1 MKKADI
7 KKNEVAIVEPN
18 SSLPDY
24 LRTGMLINDDDNFDS
39 SDVSIPMVKL
49 LQGLSN
55 ECTQF
60 AEAKAG
66 NFWHTGVDMSLG
78 SSFKF
83 VVASR
88 RKKYLL
94 IAPIADGQGVLARSD
109 DAKTWDRKGSWEVK
123 IDKKN
128 KATWNINSLDV
139 AQSGLTEW
147 GTSNPDDENSPPAAT
162 LVYEYL
168 VLLPDYPEV
177 GPAVVSLARSAI
189 KKAKRGLNDKIQ
201 LHRNNGRPLQ
211 SITFMAKAVEEA
223 SDSGAYNNWS
233 FTSAGFAS
241 EDVYKQALAVSK
253 LLANYSVKNEEAVID
268 EPTADVGESSAF

>member
-1 MKKADI
+1 MKKQDT
-7 KKNEVAIVEPN
+7 KKAEVAVVDSN
-18 SSLPDY
+18 SALPDY
-24 LRTGMLINDDDNFDS
+24 LRNGSVVNDDDNFDS

-128 KATWNINSLDV
+128 KATWSIDSLDV
-139 AQSGLTEW
+139 VQSGLTEW

-168 VLLPDYPEV
+168 VLLPEYPEV
-177 GPAVVSLARSAI
+177 GPAVISLARSAI
-189 KKAKRGLNDKIQ
+189 KKAKKGLNDKIQ

-211 SITFMAKAVEEA
+211 SVTFLAKAVEEA

-241 EDVYKQALAVSK
+241 EGVYKQALAVSK
-253 LLANYSVKNEEAVID
+253 LLATYSVRNEETAFD
-268 EPTADVGESSAF
+268 EPVADVGADSGY

>member
-1 MKKADI
+1 MKKQDT
-7 KKNEVAIVEPN
+7 KKVEVVVVENN
-18 SSLPDY
+18 SALPDY
-24 LRTGMLINDDDNFDS
+24 LRNGSVVNDDDNFDS

-128 KATWNINSLDV
+128 KATWSIDSLDV

-168 VLLPDYPEV
+168 VLLPDHMDV
-177 GPAVVSLARSAI
+177 GPAVISLARSAI
-189 KKAKRGLNDKIQ
+189 KKAKKGLNDKIQ

-211 SITFMAKAVEEA
+211 SVVFSAKAVEEA

-233 FTSAGFAS
+233 FTSAGFAP
-241 EDVYKQALAVSK
+241 EAVYRQAMSVSK
-253 LLANYSVKNEEAVID
+253 LLANYSVKNEEELI
-268 EPTADVGESSAF
+268 EETATVVDSDSGY